1 MVNADYLIWK
11 LASPCAGE
19 PINSVRRVRQLSFAS
34 MYPSLVAD
42 TIAYQHTLPLTHT
55 HNSHNSQ
62 YSQYSQHSQHST
74 FTILTIIILIAYSTG
89 DCETMENMA
98 IDEEDEGEIVEEED
112 QDEDEEE
119 EDEVYEGN
127 GQYEDD
133 GSDVDDLFVS

>member
-1 MVNADYLIWK
+1 
-11 LASPCAGE
+11 
-19 PINSVRRVRQLSFAS
+19 
-34 MYPSLVAD
+34 
-42 TIAYQHTLPLTHT
+42 
-55 HNSHNSQ
+55 
-62 YSQYSQHSQHST
+62 
-74 FTILTIIILIAYSTG
+74 
-89 DCETMENMA
+89 MENMA